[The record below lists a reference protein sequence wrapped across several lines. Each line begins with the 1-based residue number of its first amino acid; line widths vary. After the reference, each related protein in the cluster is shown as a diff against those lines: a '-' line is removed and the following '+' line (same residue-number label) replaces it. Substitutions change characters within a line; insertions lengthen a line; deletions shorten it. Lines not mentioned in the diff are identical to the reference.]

1 MVGAGVDRFPGARP
15 DAHYRERMRAQL
27 LHLSGAQRGRTDTYA
42 EPVVTIGKAPACV
55 ARIDGPQ
62 VALQHARIEWAE
74 EQCAFHLRALDGRV
88 FVNGNEVEEVILQDD
103 DQIEFGVDG
112 PVVRF
117 HVYVPVGAVCKPV
130 RRMLADAR
138 AVGRMSGGGA
148 ATRSFTRDLFTQATL
163 RLKVGFP
170 AVVVGVVGA
179 AFLAGV
185 LGGWIGSRPSEAEL
199 RRTAD
204 LVTHAELDEL
214 RSEQQKQQQNLAA
227 LASANAVVRRI
238 QQQWSRGVCLM
249 HGVFRIR
256 LADSS
261 WLLLPDGEPL
271 EIEYTGSGFLVSAQ
285 GHVVTNRHVVAPW
298 LEMESLQPLLKNGST
313 PEFVR
318 LTATFPGRSPIDVP
332 VAGIRR
338 RTDDLDVAVVVLDP
352 ALVRDVPVLPMRTV
366 VRDTDD
372 QRAIVVGYPTGLAA
386 LLARAENALV
396 ESLRTQQ
403 ATMTQAIDQLAATGQ
418 ISPLITQGVVSN
430 IQERM
435 IVYDAPTTHGGSG
448 GPVFDGRGE
457 VIAVN
462 YAILPDYVGAN
473 FGVPI
478 HFAQELLPK

>member
-1 MVGAGVDRFPGARP
+1 
-15 DAHYRERMRAQL
+15 MRAQL
-27 LHLSGAQRGRTDTYA
+27 LHLSGADRGRTVTYE
-42 EPVVTIGKAPACV
+42 EPVVTIGKAPGCV

-62 VALQHARIEWAE
+62 VALQHARIEWVE
-74 EQCAFHLRALDGRV
+74 GQCAFHLRSVDGRL
-88 FVNGNEVEEVILQDD
+88 FVNGDEIEEVILQDD

-117 HVYVPVGAVCKPV
+117 HVYVPIGAVCKPV
-130 RRMLADAR
+130 RKMLADAR
-138 AVGRMSGGGA
+138 AVGRLSGGGA
-148 ATRSFTRDLFTQATL
+148 ATRTLTRDLFTQATL
-163 RLKVGFP
+163 RLKIGFP
-170 AVVVGVVGA
+170 IVVVAGA
-179 AFLAGV
+179 FVAGV
-185 LGGWIGSRPSEAEL
+185 FGGWLGSQPTEAE
-199 RRTAD
+199 RRATAD

-214 RSEQQKQQQNLAA
+214 RGAQQKQQMDLAA

-256 LADSS
+256 LADQT
-261 WLLLPDGEPL
+261 WLVMPDGEAL
-271 EIEYTGSGFLVSAQ
+271 EVEYTGSGFLVSAQ

-298 LEMESLQPLLKNGST
+298 LEMESLQPLLQNGST

-318 LTATFPGRSPIDVP
+318 LTATFPGRAPIDVP

-352 ALVRDVPVLPMRTV
+352 TQVRDVPVLPMRTV
-366 VRDTDD
+366 ARDTDD

-386 LLARAENALV
+386 LLARAENAFV
-396 ESLRTQQ
+396 EALRTQQ

-435 IVYDAPTTHGGSG
+435 LVYDAPTTHGGSG
-448 GPVFDGRGE
+448 GPVFDGLGE

-478 HFAQELLPK
+478 RFAQDLLPK